1 MYNIDKHTI
10 KAIITEEINLLMEDR
25 ATDNRSK
32 ARKYAR
38 AQFGLSQEK
47 SDEVDKALMHDL
59 PNLRLSEFKYML
71 GVTRMFLNNELTNGN
86 DITKLNT
93 YLKLLSTE
101 PHLSEYSRDI
111 NGLTFNQLDE
121 KFKTIQQD
129 VTNKEREESLN
140 AQFEENKDY
149 DIVRIPDYETASKY
163 GEYTDWCV
171 THTEAAYEN
180 YTGGGTGLFYF
191 CLKKGFENVPE
202 EEGPNAPLDEYGLS
216 MIAVSVNMDGSP
228 NTITSR
234 WNHACGG
241 SDSVMDYKELE
252 KIIGR
257 SFYATFKPYSREELH
272 AKGVILFDEVQE
284 LLDSGKKPEEVFG
297 LGLSE
302 EREGFRVVQLNQKD
316 NYLDKNNKL
325 LSKRWFDYC
334 EDFINGFGIVRLNY
348 KKNYIKPNGE
358 LLSPNQWFK
367 ECHGFREGFGI
378 VRLNDKWNY
387 LKPDGQLLSSQ
398 WFDGCEDFSE
408 GCGVVRLMERGYN
421 YINSNGEL
429 LSKQWFNDCRFF
441 YNGFGIVYLNNKE
454 NYIKP
459 DGEFLSE
466 QWFDSATD
474 FRNGVARVGLYPKK
488 YMIDKNGKLTP
499 YTKENIEKR
508 KINKRGFNE
517 NKSIRITESQEKD
530 LKQNLY
536 MTRFKFK
543 SNLKKFLKDLLTDPI
558 NAQVAPFFTLNGIT
572 KKKLIS
578 DLIANKIIIKKLRID
593 DQDKN
598 GNKHTAMM
606 GVKYVIPKK
615 DIELKIDKMY
625 DMLYGG
631 DKKLIMSEEDGGGA
645 TSACSSGQYIA
656 PAFGKKII
664 K

>member
-1 MYNIDKHTI
+1 MHNIDKHTI

-38 AQFGLSQEK
+38 SKGV
-47 SDEVDKALMHDL
+47 SDEEAKELDQKLMHDL

-93 YLKLLSTE
+93 YLKLLSVE
-101 PHLSEYSRDI
+101 PHLSEYDRDI

-140 AQFEENKDY
+140 TQFEENKDY

-202 EEGPNAPLDEYGLS
+202 EEGPNSPLDDYGLS

-272 AKGVILFDEVQE
+272 AKGVILFDEVQG

-297 LGLSE
+297 IGLSK
-302 EREGFRVVQLNQKD
+302 EREGFRVVYLNGKR
-316 NYLDKNNKL
+316 NYIDKNNKL
-325 LSKRWFDYC
+325 LSDKWFSFCYDFSEGFGIVELNGKRNYLKPDGTLLSDTWFDYC
-334 EDFINGFGIVRLNY
+334 YKFEEGFGKVILND
-348 KKNYIKPNGE
+348 KRNYIKPNGT
-358 LLSPNQWFK
+358 LLS
-367 ECHGFREGFGI
+367 
-378 VRLNDKWNY
+378 DK
-387 LKPDGQLLSSQ
+387 
-398 WFDGCEDFSE
+398 WFDGCWNFQE
-408 GCGVVRLMERGYN
+408 
-421 YINSNGEL
+421 
-429 LSKQWFNDCRFF
+429 
-441 YNGFGIVYLNNKE
+441 GFGKVMLNGKY

-459 DGEFLSE
+459 DGILLSDK
-466 QWFDSATD
+466 WFDECWD
-474 FRNGVARVGLYPKK
+474 FHNGFGIVELDDRRNYIKSDGTLLSNTWFDICSVFFNGFGMVGLNGKTYE
-488 YMIDKNGKLTP
+488 IDKDGNLKPIVNINEQKKKL
-499 YTKENIEKR
+499 
-508 KINKRGFNE
+508 
-517 NKSIRITESQEKD
+517 IRITESQEKD

-558 NAQVAPFFTLNGIT
+558 NAQVTPFFTLNGIT

-606 GVKYVIPKK
+606 GVKYAIPKK

-664 K
+664 KR